1 MPDFELPIMK
11 PNGMGSSN
19 SYGGSG
25 QSLMDM
31 LLRKPGKIQRPTRVS
46 DPSGTGQPFNEY
58 NFGPNVPNPKS
69 MWNTL
74 DFKPGAG
81 PLAYIFQ
88 NNENNYA

>member
-1 MPDFELPIMK
+1 MIDHYKGKGASVPFFRMPDFELPIMK

-46 DPSGTGQPFNEY
+46 DPSGTG
-58 NFGPNVPNPKS
+58 
-69 MWNTL
+69 
-74 DFKPGAG
+74 
-81 PLAYIFQ
+81 
-88 NNENNYA
+88 